1 MTREGNALL
10 LCAAI
15 LWAALTLPGMREAL
29 ESTPPGHMLVQM
41 PLLAWVGVMLGW
53 AVPPAWQ
60 NRLAG
65 LGLFP
70 GALAL
75 LAVFTGLFWMV
86 PRAMDLALEGLAM
99 EALKFVTLPL
109 LLGMPL
115 GLAWPRLGPV
125 GRGILSANLISMLAF
140 LGWLYREAPIRVCN
154 NYLIDQQQV
163 LGDLL
168 LFAALGLAVER
179 VLRGFA
185 GPGAP
190 LLAGPV
196 RAAE

>member
-15 LWAALTLPGMREAL
+15 LWSALTLPGMREAL
-29 ESTPPGHMLVQM
+29 ESSPPGHMLVQM
-41 PLLAWVGVMLGW
+41 PLLAWVGLMLGW
-53 AVPPAWQ
+53 AVPAAWQ
-60 NRLAG
+60 AQLQRAG
-65 LGLFP
+65 VTAG
-70 GALAL
+70 GLAL

-86 PRAMDLALEGLAM
+86 PRAMDLALESLAF

-109 LLGMPL
+109 LLGLPL
-115 GLAWPRLGPV
+115 GVAWPRLGPV
-125 GRGILSANLISMLAF
+125 GRGVLSANLISMLAF

-154 NYLIDQQQV
+154 NYLVDQQQT

-168 LFAALGLAVER
+168 LLAAAGLAVER
-179 VLRGFA
+179 MLRSFA
-185 GPGAP
+185 GPGTP
-190 LLAGPV
+190 VFAGPP